1 LSQEIHTKA
10 EPFIKWLKEA
20 EEEDDTD
27 SVEEDAEDDLEI
39 EYDDRAKASPLKE
52 QPKQIANKKPV
63 DDDDDDDNVD
73 GEDDLDIDAI

>member
-1 LSQEIHTKA
+1 MRANTVYQITHIYRSFNLFCQ
-10 EPFIKWLKEA
+10 
-20 EEEDDTD
+20 
-27 SVEEDAEDDLEI
+27 I

-63 DDDDDDDNVD
+63 DDDDDNKD

>member
-1 LSQEIHTKA
+1 VLSH
-10 EPFIKWLKEA
+10 FSL
-20 EEEDDTD
+20 
-27 SVEEDAEDDLEI
+27 SVAVICLLILVDHSLSLSLSFFCQI

-63 DDDDDDDNVD
+63 DDDDDDNVD